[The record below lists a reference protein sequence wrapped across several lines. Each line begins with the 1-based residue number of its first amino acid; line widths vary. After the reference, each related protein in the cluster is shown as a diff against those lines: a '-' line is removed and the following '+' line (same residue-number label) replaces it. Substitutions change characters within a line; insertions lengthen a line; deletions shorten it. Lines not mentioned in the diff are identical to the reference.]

1 MITVKKP
8 NAFVLVSTNHGMM
21 IVNKHDYRDYKQNGK
36 NVRNGVGY
44 QLLETSSYEQE
55 EVDFAIGL
63 LAARRRHHGD
73 EVVAVDCGANI
84 GILSIEWAR
93 FMTGWGRVISFEAQA
108 KLFYAF
114 AGNIVLNN
122 CLNIDAYHAAIGN
135 KTGVMAIPEPNYL
148 VPSSYGA
155 LDLEERPNNMDI
167 GQKIDYTK
175 TIDVDL
181 KTIDSLALERVD
193 FIKIDVQGG
202 ELSVLKGAARTLS
215 STLGVEAE
223 VEFIP
228 MYDEQPL
235 FGEISEFLTKYDF
248 EFIDFT
254 TIGRWERQSFN
265 GSGQAVYGDALFL
278 KSPETVLR
286 NHRTIE
292 QLSNYLKILLVYY
305 RFDLIDFV
313 IYKLSDEERNTFYSF
328 CENIIPIRIRF
339 NMACR
344 CSLWSS
350 RIMRLFGLN
359 YRSQLIY

>member
-1 MITVKKP
+1 MINIKKP
-8 NAFVLVSTNHGMM
+8 NAFVLLSTNHGMM
-21 IVNKHDYRDYKQNGK
+21 IVNKNDYRDYKQDGK

-122 CLNIDAYHAAIGN
+122 CLNIDAFHAAVGN
-135 KTGVMAIPEPNYL
+135 KVGTMAIPEPNYL

-155 LDLEERPNNMDI
+155 LDLEERPNNMNI

-193 FIKIDVQGG
+193 FIKIDVEGM
-202 ELSVLKGAARTLS
+202 EEVVLDGAKGTIEKLKPILFVEILKSNPDAIHKNLS
-215 STLGVEAE
+215 SLGYTIFPMGINSLAVHKEDPTLKN
-223 VEFIP
+223 
-228 MYDEQPL
+228 
-235 FGEISEFLTKYDF
+235 IST
-248 EFIDFT
+248 
-254 TIGRWERQSFN
+254 S
-265 GSGQAVYGDALFL
+265 
-278 KSPETVLR
+278 
-286 NHRTIE
+286 
-292 QLSNYLKILLVYY
+292 
-305 RFDLIDFV
+305 
-313 IYKLSDEERNTFYSF
+313 
-328 CENIIPIRIRF
+328 ENSISI
-339 NMACR
+339 
-344 CSLWSS
+344 SK
-350 RIMRLFGLN
+350 
-359 YRSQLIY
+359 

>member
-1 MITVKKP
+1 MINIKKP

-21 IVNKHDYRDYKQNGK
+21 IVNKNDYRDYKQDGK

-44 QLLETSSYEQE
+44 QLLETSSYGQE

-155 LDLEERPNNMDI
+155 LDLEERPNNMNI

-193 FIKIDVQGG
+193 FIKIDVEGM
-202 ELSVLKGAARTLS
+202 EEVVLDGAKGTIEKLKPILFVEILKSNPDAIHKNLS
-215 STLGVEAE
+215 SLGYEIFPMGMNSLAVHKEDPTLKN
-223 VEFIP
+223 
-228 MYDEQPL
+228 
-235 FGEISEFLTKYDF
+235 IST
-248 EFIDFT
+248 
-254 TIGRWERQSFN
+254 S
-265 GSGQAVYGDALFL
+265 
-278 KSPETVLR
+278 
-286 NHRTIE
+286 
-292 QLSNYLKILLVYY
+292 
-305 RFDLIDFV
+305 
-313 IYKLSDEERNTFYSF
+313 
-328 CENIIPIRIRF
+328 ENSISI
-339 NMACR
+339 
-344 CSLWSS
+344 S
-350 RIMRLFGLN
+350 
-359 YRSQLIY
+359 

>member
-1 MITVKKP
+1 MINIKKP

-21 IVNKHDYRDYKQNGK
+21 IVNKNDYRDYKQDGK

-73 EVVAVDCGANI
+73 EMVVVDCGANI

-193 FIKIDVQGG
+193 FIKIDVEGM
-202 ELSVLKGAARTLS
+202 EEAVLDGAKGTIEKLKPI
-215 STLGVEAE
+215 LFVE
-223 VEFIP
+223 I
-228 MYDEQPL
+228 
-235 FGEISEFLTKYDF
+235 
-248 EFIDFT
+248 
-254 TIGRWERQSFN
+254 
-265 GSGQAVYGDALFL
+265 L
-278 KSPETVLR
+278 KSNPDAIHKNLLSLGYEIFPMRMNSLAVHKEDPTLK
-286 NHRTIE
+286 NLSTSANKITIK
-292 QLSNYLKILLVYY
+292 SIK
-305 RFDLIDFV
+305 
-313 IYKLSDEERNTFYSF
+313 
-328 CENIIPIRIRF
+328 
-339 NMACR
+339 
-344 CSLWSS
+344 
-350 RIMRLFGLN
+350 
-359 YRSQLIY
+359 

>member
-1 MITVKKP
+1 MINIKKP

-21 IVNKHDYRDYKQNGK
+21 IVNKNDYRDYKQDGK

-122 CLNIDAYHAAIGN
+122 CLNIDAFHAAVGN
-135 KTGVMAIPEPNYL
+135 KVGTMAIPEPNYL

-155 LDLEERPNNMDI
+155 LDLEERPNNMNI

-193 FIKIDVQGG
+193 FIKIDVEGM
-202 ELSVLKGAARTLS
+202 EEVVLDGAKGTIEKLKPILFVEILKSNPDAIHKNLS
-215 STLGVEAE
+215 SLGYAIFPMGMNSLAVHKEDPTLKN
-223 VEFIP
+223 
-228 MYDEQPL
+228 
-235 FGEISEFLTKYDF
+235 IST
-248 EFIDFT
+248 
-254 TIGRWERQSFN
+254 S
-265 GSGQAVYGDALFL
+265 
-278 KSPETVLR
+278 
-286 NHRTIE
+286 
-292 QLSNYLKILLVYY
+292 
-305 RFDLIDFV
+305 
-313 IYKLSDEERNTFYSF
+313 
-328 CENIIPIRIRF
+328 ENSISI
-339 NMACR
+339 
-344 CSLWSS
+344 SK
-350 RIMRLFGLN
+350 
-359 YRSQLIY
+359 